1 MTSPLRSLSITSW
14 TQPPSEK
21 SPSTSTGSGCTHCAT
36 PASSTMTW
44 WGNTRRWSRTPAT
57 CCSWPGWRT
66 RSASPP
72 RPRAPGLQET
82 WLPSSSTTSALFIR
96 RSCIISIAWTSCSS
110 ITLYQPTSSLDEAGF
125 HSCTQKLNYR
135 AWTPAEEASPCK
147 HCKFCFK
154 RKKSNPYQSSKE
166 N

>member
-125 HSCTQKLNYR
+125 HSRTQKLNYR
-135 AWTPAEEASPCK
+135 AWTPAEEASPLQVL
-147 HCKFCFK
+147 F
-154 RKKSNPYQSSKE
+154 
-166 N
+166 